1 MFGSVPRAGVRIIKI
16 VKPYPNALL
25 TLGRSTLEKAW
36 IEFER
41 GLRVGIL
48 NLCADAKKLFG
59 NRKPDEKR
67 KSFLK
72 AWSLNCTWYG

>member
-41 GLRVGIL
+41 GLRVGIFVL
-48 NLCADAKKLFG
+48 TRKNCLEIGNPTKNESLF
-59 NRKPDEKR
+59 
-67 KSFLK
+67 
-72 AWSLNCTWYG
+72 